1 MGEAMK
7 IKEIDKNP
15 AALWKDIN
23 LLLGKEKQDKE
34 EAFIYEN
41 GEEKQE
47 IMECKTE
54 FMEKWIK
61 NVNQRLAKADFT
73 FWSKEGGEKEKMMEQ
88 MKNKNS
94 GIMEDPTIT
103 EEEFV
108 NTINNMK
115 NGKASGVDNIPAELM
130 KALIKDNILRE
141 YLLKCF
147 NNALVEEVHKDWLV
161 SRTTMIPK
169 KPKPKILDH
178 RPIAVT
184 VNSNKIVC
192 TILREKIEEFLSE
205 NGVIFDNQLG
215 FTAGGRV
222 EHCMFTLGYIANI
235 TFEKR
240 GDTGSPLYFAFIDFR
255 KAYDSIDRKKLID
268 PC

>member
-54 FMEKWIK
+54 FMEKWIN
-61 NVNQRLAKADFT
+61 NVHQRLAKADFT
-73 FWSKEGGEKEKMMEQ
+73 FWSKEGGEKEKMIEL
-88 MKNKNS
+88 MKNNNS
-94 GIMEDPTIT
+94 GIMEDPIIT

-115 NGKASGVDNIPAELM
+115 KKKSTGVDNIPAELM
-130 KALIKDNILRE
+130 KELIKDKEIKE
-141 YLLKCF
+141 YLLRRF
-147 NNALVEEVHKDWLV
+147 NNAL
-161 SRTTMIPK
+161 
-169 KPKPKILDH
+169 
-178 RPIAVT
+178 
-184 VNSNKIVC
+184 
-192 TILREKIEEFLSE
+192 
-205 NGVIFDNQLG
+205 
-215 FTAGGRV
+215 
-222 EHCMFTLGYIANI
+222 
-235 TFEKR
+235 
-240 GDTGSPLYFAFIDFR
+240 
-255 KAYDSIDRKKLID
+255 
-268 PC
+268 